1 MIQESNDFLALRDR
15 YNNENI
21 SITSDKIFG
30 EIPIPLLIGKSG
42 KATGISYSFIDQV
55 LKYFYDLMEYM
66 DIPLYRLI
74 SKSVC
79 ESYKKFVEE
88 ELKSEDIKYL
98 NMYISFYDCD
108 DKDLEDDLLDKD
120 ELIRNIKATLIKKV
134 FLGNDYLKY
143 YYREGKF
150 EFDYETIP
158 DYILKNGDELWRI
171 CSKMNDLYSRFNYCE
186 DVKEYLDNRPNT
198 REDCM
203 KESLFYH
210 YFPEDGI
217 VKQYKDVCPSVIK
230 SLKIIDK
237 IANNPKWILTF
248 NIDYLKDMSEFDYL
262 IFLDLLRYILID
274 YKRINSKFMI

>member
-1 MIQESNDFLALRDR
+1 MIQESKDFLSLRDR
-15 YNNENI
+15 YNKENI
-21 SITSDKIFG
+21 SITSDKIFE
-30 EIPIPLLIGKSG
+30 EIPIPIFKGKSG
-42 KATGISYSFIDQV
+42 NATGISYSFIDQV

-158 DYILKNGDELWRI
+158 DYILENGDELWEL
-171 CSKMNDLYSRFNYCE
+171 CSKMNDLSRKFNYWGGTR
-186 DVKEYLDNRPNT
+186 EYLDDRPKS
-198 REDCM
+198 REECM

-230 SLKIIDK
+230 ALEIIDK
-237 IANNPKWILTF
+237 IANNPRWIFDF
-248 NIDYLKDMSEFDYL
+248 NMGYLKGMSEFDYL
-262 IFLDLLRYILID
+262 IFLDLLSYILTD
-274 YKRINSKFMI
+274 YSKAKTLVE